1 MAPFSKPETV
11 LKQAERLVSVGQTH
25 AALQSLTEMFSS
37 KRFRSTPLASL
48 EPIMHR
54 FVELCVDMRKGRTA
68 KEGLMQYKNIAQNTS
83 VQSIEAVITR
93 FVQLADQK
101 VREAQAKAA
110 SVQVTVDV
118 DDLEASETPESILL
132 GAVSGDQSKDR
143 TDRALVTPWLKFLW
157 ESYRTSLETL
167 KNNARLEVIYQ
178 TIAQQAFAFCLTHSR
193 KVEFRRL
200 CETLRLHLAN
210 VAKYAHQP
218 HSINLA
224 DPDTLQHHLDTRFA
238 QLNTS
243 VELELWQEAFRSVE
257 DVHNL
262 LVMAGASGGSKKGV
276 LASALTGPRA
286 AANYYEKLT
295 CVFLISGNML
305 YHAAMGKQSTR
316 DEYHLFH
323 RMHVLEIVLTANPP
337 PHKAASATS
346 RSRDPV
352 LNLSSA

>member
-11 LKQAERLVSVGQTH
+11 LKQAEGLVSVGQTH

-54 FVELCVDMRKGRTA
+54 FVELCIDMRKGCTA

-110 SVQVTVDV
+110 SVQMTVDV

-143 TDRALVTPWLKFLW
+143 TDRTLVAPWLKFLW

-167 KNNARLEVIYQ
+167 KNNARLEVL
-178 TIAQQAFAFCLTHSR
+178 F
-193 KVEFRRL
+193 
-200 CETLRLHLAN
+200 
-210 VAKYAHQP
+210 VA
-218 HSINLA
+218 
-224 DPDTLQHHLDTRFA
+224 
-238 QLNTS
+238 
-243 VELELWQEAFRSVE
+243 
-257 DVHNL
+257 
-262 LVMAGASGGSKKGV
+262 
-276 LASALTGPRA
+276 RA
-286 AANYYEKLT
+286 E
-295 CVFLISGNML
+295 VV
-305 YHAAMGKQSTR
+305 QR
-316 DEYHLFH
+316 
-323 RMHVLEIVLTANPP
+323 
-337 PHKAASATS
+337 
-346 RSRDPV
+346 
-352 LNLSSA
+352 